1 MTFSKFLRDVAVL
14 VSVASLS
21 TFGYAVCST
30 SVGPAGN
37 TGTWTADAS
46 GEILT
51 YSGNGLSYTKCQL
64 GTSGVSCATGSVQT
78 YTWQGALQASVAARV
93 GGFSDWRLPNLQE
106 AIALIEPTCHNPAL
120 SPAFPTASAGQPWT
134 NTTPGAAGQG
144 ESAWFINMGGGT
156 TGLSPKTTTRSVI
169 LVRGSST
176 PAGNFDSLPAAI
188 VTLTPSVATISQNAP
203 FDVVASIPTAG
214 TSSLTVSLNIAT
226 QPAGPAGSLNVSVAC
241 SIPAGNTTCTVS
253 GMELSGP
260 VGQYTL
266 SASTAGG
273 PAGGVIV
280 NASPPINLLAGPTA
294 SLFTPVTFTQFA
306 PAQMSVVIS
315 QAVASYVTF
324 ELTRVSGPTGTLA
337 GTTTCTIPAGNL
349 SCALPG
355 VTFSG
360 YGVGLLLSADVTSG
374 PSIPPAL
381 GGIDVDPQPVNITM
395 GSQLSEIVNVGFG
408 TSFNIDVALP
418 IPITM
423 TSQLA
428 PSHVTAGS
436 FTPTACVIPAG
447 SLTCFAFGNTFSS
460 VGPVI
465 MEPIV
470 FISVDPILVQSRN
483 SASIDIVNQGGT
495 LSAPATAAQFAPFN
509 VTLTLAAGA
518 TTMTTFTLAQTS
530 GPAGTLGGGTTCT
543 IAIGDLSC
551 TFTGVTFSGSG
562 PGLGLAATATS
573 GPSVPV
579 LGTSLDVTVVTYTI
593 SPIAPAT
600 VQVGVPF
607 SVTLQSTAPVGV
619 AIPLNLVL
627 ASGPA
632 GSLSAPNG
640 CTIPVGATSC
650 TITGVTLLVPGS
662 VQIEAS
668 NATPGLDI
676 AYERAGITA
685 VAAPQAAATPVPSVG
700 AFGLGLLA
708 ALVALLGFGASR
720 GRARYANR

>member
-1 MTFSKFLRDVAVL
+1 MKLSNIFRILAAL
-14 VSVASLS
+14 LASATLAA
-21 TFGYAVCST
+21 FGLAQCLT
-30 SVGPAGN
+30 THGPSGN
-37 TGTWTADAS
+37 PGTWTPDAS

-51 YSGNGLSYTKCQL
+51 YSGNGLQYTKCQL
-64 GTSGVSCATGSVQT
+64 GTSGANCATGSVQT
-78 YTWQGALQASVAARV
+78 FNWPQALQASVAARV

-106 AIALIEPTCHNPAL
+106 AVALLDPTCGPAL
-120 SPAFPTASAGQPWT
+120 SPAFPAVSAGLQWT
-134 NTTPGAAGQG
+134 STSYAPSGDGAWYINSAAGTAQFSIKS
-144 ESAWFINMGGGT
+144 SAF
-156 TGLSPKTTTRSVI
+156 SVI

-176 PAGNFDSLPAAI
+176 PAGNFDSLPSAI
-188 VTLTPSVATISQNAP
+188 VTLTPSVSTTSQNTP

-315 QAVASYVTF
+315 QAVASDVTF

-337 GTTTCTIPAGNL
+337 GTTTCMIPAGDT

-360 YGVGLLLSADVTSG
+360 YGLGLLLSADVTSG

-395 GSQLSEIVNVGFG
+395 GSQLSQIVNVGFS

-423 TSQLA
+423 SSQA
-428 PSHVTAGS
+428 AASGPAGT
-436 FTPTACVIPAG
+436 FTPATCVIPAG
-447 SLTCFAFGNTFSS
+447 SLSCLAFGNTFSA
-460 VGPVI
+460 VGFLF
-465 MEPIV
+465 MEP
-470 FISVDPILVQSRN
+470 FISTSSSPIFVQSAGT
-483 SASIDIVNQGGT
+483 ASINIVLQGGT
-495 LSAPATAAQFAPFN
+495 LSAPATVTQFAPFN

-518 TTMTTFTLAQTS
+518 TATTTFTLAQAS

-543 IAIGDLSC
+543 IAVADLSC

-562 PGLGLAATATS
+562 PALGLTATATS
-573 GPSVPV
+573 GPATPV
-579 LGTSLDVTVVTYTI
+579 SGALLDVTAVTYTI

-607 SVTLQSTAPVGV
+607 SVTFQSTVPVGV

-632 GSLSAPNG
+632 GSLSTPNG

-650 TITGVTLLVPGS
+650 TITGATLLAPVS
-662 VQIEAS
+662 VQVEAS
-668 NATPGLDI
+668 NSTPGLDI

-685 VAAPQAAATPVPSVG
+685 VAAPLAAATPVPSMG

-708 ALVALLGFGASR
+708 ALVAMLGLGASR
-720 GRARYANR
+720 GRARYVNR